1 MAKGNKPIATVRAG
15 KIKIAAWE
23 NETKTGKMY
32 TFTPT
37 NSYYDEDKKEW
48 KESSSYSATQLL
60 ELKQAINEIYS
71 LVRIKT
77 GDTTQTETK
86 E

>member
-15 KIKIAAWE
+15 KVKIAAWE
-23 NETKTGKMY
+23 NETPTGKMY

-37 NSYYDEDKKEW
+37 NSYYDEKTKEW
-48 KESSSYSATQLL
+48 KESTSYSATQLL
-60 ELKQAINEIYS
+60 ELKQAIDAIYAT
-71 LVRIKT
+71 VRIKT
-77 GDTTQTETK
+77 GDTKQE